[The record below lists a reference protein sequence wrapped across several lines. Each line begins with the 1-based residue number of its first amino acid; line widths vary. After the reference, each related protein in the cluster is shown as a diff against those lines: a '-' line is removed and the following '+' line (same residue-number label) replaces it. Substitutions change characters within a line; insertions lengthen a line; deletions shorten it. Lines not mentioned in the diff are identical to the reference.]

1 VGTAIKDISG
11 GFIMVISSNTLFH
24 FTSNMDNLL
33 NILTNEFRPR
43 YCLENWSNLFIET
56 GEFQQA
62 FPMVCFCDLP
72 ISQLNEHLK
81 FYGNYGIGMKKEWGI
96 KNRINPVL
104 YLHSKSSLAT
114 SIAVLMKSSFE
125 GEDKQIYVFE
135 SIFELTNYVKLYEGY
150 VIRNGKKIFKRFY
163 DEKEWRWIPKRVK
176 DRKINLNFLMAQEF
190 NTPEKR
196 EAANAA
202 IFDYDRLSF
211 DPDDI
216 KYIIVS
222 KEEEILPM
230 IKNLEKIKEKYDND
244 TVQRLT
250 SRIISAEH
258 IRADF

>member
-1 VGTAIKDISG
+1 
-11 GFIMVISSNTLFH
+11 
-24 FTSNMDNLL
+24 
-33 NILTNEFRPR
+33 
-43 YCLENWSNLFIET
+43 
-56 GEFQQA
+56 
-62 FPMVCFCDLP
+62 
-72 ISQLNEHLK
+72 
-81 FYGNYGIGMKKEWGI
+81 
-96 KNRINPVL
+96 
-104 YLHSKSSLAT
+104 
-114 SIAVLMKSSFE
+114 
-125 GEDKQIYVFE
+125 
-135 SIFELTNYVKLYEGY
+135 
-150 VIRNGKKIFKRFY
+150 
-163 DEKEWRWIPKRVK
+163 
-176 DRKINLNFLMAQEF
+176 MAQEF